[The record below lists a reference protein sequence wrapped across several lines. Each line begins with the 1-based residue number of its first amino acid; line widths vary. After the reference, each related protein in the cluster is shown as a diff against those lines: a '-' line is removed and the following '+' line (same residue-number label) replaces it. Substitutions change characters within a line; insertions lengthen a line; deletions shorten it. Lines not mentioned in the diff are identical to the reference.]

1 MSNQDSEP
9 DMKLFW
15 GCFIALITTAFGFV
29 GRMFLVGEW
38 STEFDLDGAES
49 GRLLG
54 IGIWPFAVSIIG
66 FSLFIDK
73 IGYRTAMIFAFAGHA
88 IWAVL
93 GVSAY
98 FVSQG
103 GDKEQAYQMIYWGSL
118 ILALGNGTVEAFIN
132 PVVATMFKKDKTK
145 WLNILHAGWP
155 GGLVIC
161 GMIVI
166 FMGDVDWYIKVGLI
180 AIPAVIY
187 LLMLL
192 PCKFPIQEREAAGV
206 SYKEMLGEF
215 GVLGAIIVGILVTLQ
230 LMDFAGQG
238 GAEVTANQKYLFIAI
253 GIAIVVGFGMYTK
266 ALGNKLLFF
275 LVLIMM
281 PLATTEIGT
290 DGWIGGIMES
300 VAEGRFHPGWVLV
313 YTSAIMM
320 VLRFYAG
327 PIVHK
332 LQPLP
337 LLAISALL
345 AIAGLYTLSFTEG
358 MVFFVAATLYGV
370 GKTFFWP
377 TMLGVVSEQ
386 TPKGGALTL
395 NAISG
400 IGMLAVGTLGFPYI
414 GALQDGKQIESI
426 TGNEAIVAQAPSLK
440 DGNFTTSKS
449 IYEVIKY
456 DAVDDVALTAR
467 LSQDIQDP
475 EKLKSINEEISKAR
489 GGSAQGALADM
500 AIFPVI
506 MLVAYL
512 ILLFHFK
519 NKGGYKPIEL

>member
-1 MSNQDSEP
+1 
-9 DMKLFW
+9 
-15 GCFIALITTAFGFV
+15 
-29 GRMFLVGEW
+29 EW

-358 MVFFVAATLYGV
+358 MVIFVAATLYGV